1 MSAPA
6 NGTMSSDTR
15 ATQASQPN
23 WLKAGWSPVVAHL
36 FETILLIVLI
46 AGLAQFFQYA
56 ARVVAYPYQVDYGE
70 GPLLDQA
77 MRLARFENIYRAD
90 LSAPPFVITNYP
102 PLFVMLQAPLT
113 ALFGPAFWYGR
124 LISLL
129 STLAGA
135 VFIMLM
141 LRALTSDW
149 LPSIV
154 GGATFLVIP
163 YALTWAP
170 LNRVDPLALA
180 LSMAALFVI
189 VRWPDR
195 RWSLPVTAALLI
207 AAVYT
212 RQSYGLAAPMAA
224 FFWLL
229 GHRPRRRAFVLAG
242 MVGGVGLGL
251 FLVLNLFT
259 RGGFYFNVV
268 TANANEFQM
277 PTLTR
282 YVGLT
287 LVYLPLLPAMIV
299 LFFGLVGGLRMQ
311 SGWLAI
317 PYLIGA
323 TASGLTIG
331 KIGSNV
337 NYLIE
342 FSAAVGLMIGLI
354 LAALRQW
361 RAGQPAGMRR
371 VAVGGIAGLVTLAL
385 AGQSWMLMRAPGS
398 YHWTILQQTQQAL
411 ENKVLLKIIQ
421 DTDGPVLTDQHMGLL
436 ALAQRPIYYQPF
448 EMKQLASAGVWDQTP
463 FLQALER
470 REYPTILTFRQ
481 PNYPLHKRR
490 WTDEM
495 LAIISR
501 QYREDANLSGTLVL
515 RPK

>member
-1 MSAPA
+1 MSL
-6 NGTMSSDTR
+6 DTR
-15 ATQASQPN
+15 SAQVNKSN
-23 WLKAGWSPVVAHL
+23 WFKAGLSPIAANL
-36 FETILLIVLI
+36 LEIILLLVLI

-56 ARVVAYPYQVDYGE
+56 ARVIGYPYQVDYGE

-113 ALFGPAFWYGR
+113 ALLGPAFWYGR

-135 VFIMLM
+135 VFIALM

-163 YALTWAP
+163 YVLAWAP

-195 RWSLPVTAALLI
+195 GWSLVVTAALLI

-229 GHRPRRRAFVLAG
+229 GRSPRRRALTLAG
-242 MVGGVGLGL
+242 MVGGVGMGL
-251 FLVLNLFT
+251 FLVLNLLT
-259 RGGFYFNVV
+259 RGGFYFNIV

-282 YVGLT
+282 YIGLT
-287 LVYLPLLPAMIV
+287 LMYLPLLPAMIL
-299 LFFGLVGGLRMQ
+299 LFVGLVAGLRIEA
-311 SGWLAI
+311 GWLVI

-323 TASGLTIG
+323 TASGVTIG

-342 FSAAVGLMIGLI
+342 LSAAVGLMIGLI

-361 RAGQPAGMRR
+361 RARQPAGIRR
-371 VAVGGIAGLVTLAL
+371 VAVGGIAALITLAL
-385 AGQSWMLMRAPGS
+385 AGQTWMLMRAPGS
-398 YHWTILQQTQQAL
+398 YHRTILQQTGQAL

-421 DTDGPVLTDQHMGLL
+421 ETNGPVLTDQHMGLL
-436 ALAQRPIYYQPF
+436 ALARRPIYYQPF

-463 FLQALER
+463 FLQSLEG
-470 REYPTILTFRQ
+470 REYPAILTFRQ

-495 LAIISR
+495 LAIISQ
-501 QYREDANLSGTLVL
+501 QYREDANMSGTLVL